1 MANKEAQRLKRERI
15 IEENGII
22 FLDNV
27 SKSYST
33 GSPALNGVTLSI
45 GRGEFVFIVGDSGSG
60 KSTLLQ
66 CLAGWADPT
75 EGIVFLQ
82 CAPFDTSDRRQ
93 RRKVA
98 FVPDSPAFYDDLTAD
113 EHLAFVRQANRID
126 AGEDLSG
133 ALMERIGLAGYGD
146 RLPSLYSRGM
156 RMKLALVMAFAAKPS
171 LLLLDEPHGPLDPD
185 AAVVLS
191 GMVRDVLDA
200 GTAVLIS
207 CHHDVPGLQPDK
219 VLRLEAGSLI
229 PVRAE

>member
-1 MANKEAQRLKRERI
+1 MSSNDPHSAPSAA
-15 IEENGII
+15 
-22 FLDNV
+22 
-27 SKSYST
+27 T
-33 GSPALNGVTLSI
+33 GSASLALEVRDLAFSYGGFDVLQGISFSLEP
-45 GRGEFVFIVGDSGSG
+45 GELAFLVGENGSG
-60 KSTLLQ
+60 KSTLLR

-75 EGIVFLQ
+75 EGAVFLEGS
-82 CAPFDTSDRRQ
+82 PFDTADRRQ
-93 RRKVA
+93 RRKVVL
-98 FVPDSPAFYDDLTAD
+98 VPDNPAFYDDLTAD

-126 AGEDLSG
+126 LEDDPSG
-133 ALMERIGLAGYGD
+133 VLMERIGLAGCGG
-146 RLPSLYSRGM
+146 RLPFAYSRGM

-171 LLLLDEPHGPLDPD
+171 LLLLDEPHGPLDPG

>member
-1 MANKEAQRLKRERI
+1 MPSNDPHSAPSAA
-15 IEENGII
+15 
-22 FLDNV
+22 
-27 SKSYST
+27 T
-33 GSPALNGVTLSI
+33 GSASLALEARDLVFSYGGFDVLQGVSFSLKA
-45 GRGEFVFIVGDSGSG
+45 GELAFLTGENGSG
-60 KSTLLQ
+60 KSTLLR

-75 EGIVFLQ
+75 EGAVLLEG
-82 CAPFDTSDRRQ
+82 APFDTSDRCQ

-126 AGEDLSG
+126 AGDDLSG
-133 ALMERIGLAGYGD
+133 ALMERIGLAGYGG
-146 RLPSLYSRGM
+146 RLPSAYSRGM

-185 AAVVLS
+185 AAAVL
-191 GMVRDVLDA
+191 GEMVQDALDA

-219 VLRLEAGSLI
+219 VLRLEAGSLSS
-229 PVRAE
+229 VRVE

>member
-1 MANKEAQRLKRERI
+1 MPSNDLHSVPSTANASAPFALEVRDLAFSYGGFDVFRDVSFSLKAGELAFLMG
-15 IEENGII
+15 EN
-22 FLDNV
+22 
-27 SKSYST
+27 
-33 GSPALNGVTLSI
+33 
-45 GRGEFVFIVGDSGSG
+45 GSG
-60 KSTLLQ
+60 KSTLLR

-82 CAPFDTSDRRQ
+82 GAPFDTSDCCQ

-191 GMVRDVLDA
+191 GMVRDALDA
-200 GTAVLIS
+200 GTAVLVS